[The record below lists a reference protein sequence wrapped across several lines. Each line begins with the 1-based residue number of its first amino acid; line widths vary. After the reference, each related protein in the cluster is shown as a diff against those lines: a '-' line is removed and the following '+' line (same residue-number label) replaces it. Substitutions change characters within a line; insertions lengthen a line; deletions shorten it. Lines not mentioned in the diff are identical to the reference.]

1 MADDTEPP
9 HDDPIQAGLEQ
20 FQRAALEAI
29 RAGRAMLDAAE
40 SMLQEPGAAE
50 QLVRTVADVA
60 RTATETV
67 AGFAARAARPDRSGP
82 PGPDEEV
89 DPDDPDDGPPA
100 GFQRL
105 SVD

>member
-1 MADDTEPP
+1 MRATMADDTEPSP
-9 HDDPIQAGLEQ
+9 DDPIQVGLEQ

-40 SMLQEPGAAE
+40 SMLQDPRAAE
-50 QLVRTVADVA
+50 TLVRTVSDVA

-67 AGFAARAARPDRSGP
+67 AGFAARARPA
-82 PGPDEEV
+82 
-89 DPDDPDDGPPA
+89 DPSAGGGDGDPDDGGPA
-100 GFQRL
+100 GGFERI